1 MLKTALAT
9 IPAVLLD
16 QRADAIFKLRNI
28 EPDETGVIGAITS
41 SCVQLPKAPSSVV
54 FSTVEFLALLINL

>member
-16 QRADAIFKLRNI
+16 QRATPFSIYVI
-28 EPDETGVIGAITS
+28 EPDETGVIGAIAS
-41 SCVQLPKAPSSVV
+41 SCVQLPKALSSVV